1 MNTKFKLATHVLNTS
16 ILLSLSGLAM
26 AADDKNTDTMV
37 VTASG
42 FSQQIKEAP
51 ATISVIT
58 PEEISKK
65 PYRDVTDALKDIPGV
80 TISGG
85 GDKTDISIRGM
96 DAKYT
101 LLLIDGKKVSTR
113 ETRPNS
119 DNSGFEQGWLPPL
132 TAIERIEVVRGPMS
146 SLYGSDAM
154 GGVVNIITK
163 KVSNTWHSGLRV
175 ESIMPYRSDEK
186 NTYVGSFSTMGPI
199 IDDILGIQLY
209 GQYSNRHEDKYLGG
223 HAQQKL
229 RSINGKLSLN
239 AFDTQKFDFDFGHAL
254 QNSGSTD
261 KKTLEKGRGDIN
273 RDNHRNSFGITH
285 NGLFGNVT
293 TTSYISHEE
302 NNNLARKMKIRN
314 TDVDSRVTIPFSI
327 NMLTVGGKYNYQELH
342 DKSNEIE
349 NSISKIDRWSYALF
363 AEDEISIIDNW
374 SITAG
379 LRYNKDENYG
389 SNWNPRVYSVWNIND
404 NFTLKGG
411 YSTGFATPQ
420 LRQVVHDWGQST
432 GGAGKNGKKGVIL
445 GEPNLKPEKSDNFE
459 VGFGYTNDYGIDAS
473 ATAFYTKYKDKTQ
486 SYYIC
491 NDESKKQR
499 CRVEGSNKKFDFVQK
514 WQNVDKADLKGLEL
528 SFKTP
533 LFTDFLLSSNY
544 SWTKTEQKTGEN
556 KGRALNRTP
565 KQKFNA
571 QLDWNLTQQLD
582 LWTKMAY
589 YGIEH
594 ATKRVREGGETKIK
608 HVVYAGYTFWDVGTS
623 FQINKNAKIYGGVYN
638 LFDKEVTNDDFG
650 KTLEGRRYFIGT
662 EINF

>member
-80 TISGG
+80 TITGG
-85 GDKTDISIRGM
+85 GDSTDISIRGM

-223 HAQQKL
+223 HAAQKL
-229 RSINGKLSLN
+229 RSLNGKLTLN
-239 AFDTQKFDFDFGHAL
+239 VLDTQAFDFDFGRSL
-254 QNSGSTD
+254 QNSKATYPKTRT
-261 KKTLEKGRGDIN
+261 KKQGAFL
-273 RDNHRNSFGITH
+273 RDNNRNSFALTH
-285 NGLFGNVT
+285 NGLFGDVS
-293 TTSYISHEE
+293 TTSFVAYEE
-302 NNNLARKMKIRN
+302 NNNPERKMKIRN

-342 DKSNEIE
+342 DKGNELSSDIT
-349 NSISKIDRWSYALF
+349 KIDRWNYALF
-363 AEDEISIIDNW
+363 AENEIKIFDNW

-389 SNWNPRVYSVWNIND
+389 SNWNPRVYSVWNIDD

-420 LRQVVHDWGQST
+420 LRQVVSDWGQVT
-432 GGAGKNGKKGVIL
+432 GGYAYDGVVL
-445 GEPNLKPEKSDNFE
+445 GNPDLKPEKSNNFE
-459 VGFGYTNDYGIDAS
+459 IGLGYTNDYGIDAS
-473 ATAFYTKYKDKTQ
+473 ATAFYTKYKDKIQ

-491 NDESKKQR
+491 DSREIANTKCFYKNFSK
-499 CRVEGSNKKFDFVQK
+499 EFDFIQGRE
-514 WQNVDKADLKGLEL
+514 NVDKADLKGIEL

-544 SWTKTEQKTGEN
+544 SWTKTEQKSGEN

-582 LWTKMAY
+582 LWTKVAY
-589 YGIEH
+589 YGVESTTNRNGKKIE
-594 ATKRVREGGETKIK
+594 
-608 HVVYAGYTFWDVGTS
+608 YPGYTFWDVGTS

-650 KTLEGRRYFIGT
+650 KTLEGRRYFVGT

>member
-1 MNTKFKLATHVLNTS
+1 MNTKFKLATHVINTS
-16 ILLSLSGLAM
+16 LLLSLSGIAV
-26 AADDKNTDTMV
+26 AASDKDTDTMV

-80 TISGG
+80 TITGG
-85 GDKTDISIRGM
+85 GDSTDISIRGM

-154 GGVVNIITK
+154 GGVINIITK
-163 KVSNTWHSGLRV
+163 KVSNTWHSGVRV
-175 ESIMPYRSDEK
+175 ESIMPYRSKEK
-186 NTYVGSFSTMGPI
+186 NTYVGSFSTTGPI

-209 GQYSNRHEDKYLGG
+209 GQYTNRHEDKFLNG
-223 HAQQKL
+223 HAAQKL
-229 RSINGKLSLN
+229 RSLNGKLTLN
-239 AFDTQKFDFDFGHAL
+239 VLDTQSFDFDFGRSL
-254 QNSGSTD
+254 QNSKATYPKTRT
-261 KKTLEKGRGDIN
+261 KKQGAFL
-273 RDNHRNSFGITH
+273 RDNNRNTFALTH
-285 NGLFGNVT
+285 NGLFGDVT
-293 TTSYISHEE
+293 TTSFVSYEE
-302 NNNLARKMKIRN
+302 NNNPERKMKIRN
-314 TDVDSRVTIPFSI
+314 TDVDSRVTIPFNI

-342 DKSNEIE
+342 DKGNELSSDIT
-349 NSISKIDRWSYALF
+349 KIDRWNYALF
-363 AEDEISIIDNW
+363 AEDEIKIFDNW

-389 SNWNPRVYSVWNIND
+389 SNWNPRVYSVWNIDD

-420 LRQVVHDWGQST
+420 LRQVVSDWGQVT
-432 GGAGKNGKKGVIL
+432 GGYAYNGVVL
-445 GEPNLKPEKSDNFE
+445 GNPALKPEKSDNFE
-459 VGFGYTNDYGIDAS
+459 IGLGYTNDYGIDAS
-473 ATAFYTKYKDKTQ
+473 ATAFYTKYKDKIQ

-491 NDESKKQR
+491 DSRKIANTKCFYKNFSK
-499 CRVEGSNKKFDFVQK
+499 EFDFIQGRE
-514 WQNVDKADLKGLEL
+514 NVDKADLKGIEL

-544 SWTKTEQKTGEN
+544 SWTKTEQKSGNN
-556 KGRALNRTP
+556 KGKPLNRTP
-565 KQKFNA
+565 KQKFNT
-571 QLDWNLTQQLD
+571 QLDWYVTQEWD
-582 LWTKMAY
+582 LWTKVAY
-589 YGIEH
+589 YGVESTTDRSGKKIE
-594 ATKRVREGGETKIK
+594 
-608 HVVYAGYTFWDVGTS
+608 YPGYTFWDVGAS
-623 FQINKNAKIYGGVYN
+623 FHINKNAKIYGGVYN
-638 LFDKEVTNDDFG
+638 LFDKDVSNADFG
-650 KTLEGRRYFIGT
+650 KTLEGRRYFVGT

>member
-1 MNTKFKLATHVLNTS
+1 MNTKFKLATHVINTS
-16 ILLSLSGLAM
+16 LLLSLSGIAT
-26 AADDKNTDTMV
+26 AASDKDTDTMV

-80 TISGG
+80 TITGG
-85 GDKTDISIRGM
+85 GDSTDISIRGM

-154 GGVVNIITK
+154 GGVINIITK
-163 KVSNTWHSGLRV
+163 KVSNTWHSGVRV
-175 ESIMPYRSDEK
+175 ESIMPYRSKEK
-186 NTYVGSFSTMGPI
+186 NTYVGSFSTTGPI

-209 GQYSNRHEDKYLGG
+209 GQYTNRHEDKFLNG
-223 HAQQKL
+223 HAAQKL
-229 RSINGKLSLN
+229 RSLNGKLTLN
-239 AFDTQKFDFDFGHAL
+239 VLDTQSFDFDFGRSL
-254 QNSGSTD
+254 QNSKATYPKTRT
-261 KKTLEKGRGDIN
+261 KKQGAFL
-273 RDNHRNSFGITH
+273 RDNNRNTFALTH
-285 NGLFGNVT
+285 NGLFGDVT
-293 TTSYISHEE
+293 TTSFVSYEE
-302 NNNLARKMKIRN
+302 NNNPERKMKIRN
-314 TDVDSRVTIPFSI
+314 TDVDSRVTIPFNI

-342 DKSNEIE
+342 DKGNELSSDIT
-349 NSISKIDRWSYALF
+349 KIDRWNYALF
-363 AEDEISIIDNW
+363 AEDEIKIFDNW

-389 SNWNPRVYSVWNIND
+389 SNWNPRVYSVWNIDD

-420 LRQVVHDWGQST
+420 LRQVVSDWGQVT
-432 GGAGKNGKKGVIL
+432 GGYAYNGVVL
-445 GEPNLKPEKSDNFE
+445 GNPALKPEKSDNFE
-459 VGFGYTNDYGIDAS
+459 IGLGYTNDYGIDAS
-473 ATAFYTKYKDKTQ
+473 VTAFYTKYKDKIQ
-486 SYYIC
+486 SYFIC
-491 NDESKKQR
+491 DSRKIANTKCFYKNFSK
-499 CRVEGSNKKFDFVQK
+499 EFDFIQGRE
-514 WQNVDKADLKGLEL
+514 NVDKAELKGLEL

-533 LFTDFLLSSNY
+533 LFNDFMLSSNY
-544 SWTKTEQKTGEN
+544 SWNKSEQKTGNN
-556 KGRALNRTP
+556 KGKPLNRTP
-565 KQKFNA
+565 KQKFNT
-571 QLDWNLTQQLD
+571 QLDWYVTQKWD
-582 LWTKMAY
+582 LWTKVAY
-589 YGIEH
+589 YGVESTTDRSGKKIE
-594 ATKRVREGGETKIK
+594 
-608 HVVYAGYTFWDVGTS
+608 YPSYTFWDVGAS
-623 FQINKNAKIYGGVYN
+623 FHINKNAKIYGGVYN
-638 LFDKEVTNDDFG
+638 LFDKDVSNADFG

>member
-1 MNTKFKLATHVLNTS
+1 MNTKIKLATHVINTS
-16 ILLSLSGLAM
+16 ILLSLSGLAI
-26 AADDKNTDTMV
+26 ADTDKNTDTMV

-65 PYRDVTDALKDIPGV
+65 PYRDVTDALKDIPGI
-80 TISGG
+80 TITGG
-85 GDKTDISIRGM
+85 GDSTDISIRGM

-132 TAIERIEVVRGPMS
+132 TAIDRIEVVRGPMS

-163 KVSNTWHSGLRV
+163 KVSNKWHSGIRV

-209 GQYSNRHEDKYLGG
+209 GQYTNRHEDRFLNG
-223 HAQQKL
+223 HSGQKL
-229 RSINGKLSLN
+229 RSLNGKISLN
-239 AFDTQKFDFDFGHAL
+239 ATDTQKFDFDFGRSL
-254 QNSGSTD
+254 QNSTSTRGKTRD
-261 KKTLEKGRGDIN
+261 KSRKDDYK
-273 RDNHRNSFGITH
+273 RDNARNTFALTH
-285 NGLFGNVT
+285 NGMFGDVS
-293 TTSYISHEE
+293 TTSFIAYEE
-302 NNNLARKMKIRN
+302 NNNPARQMKIKN
-314 TDVDSRVTIPFSI
+314 TDVDTHATIPFSI

-342 DKSNEIE
+342 DKGNELNSNIT
-349 NSISKIDRWSYALF
+349 KIDRWNYALY
-363 AEDEISIIDNW
+363 AEDEISIFDNW
-374 SITAG
+374 NITAG

-389 SNWNPRVYSVWNIND
+389 SNWNPRIYSVWNIDD
-404 NFTLKGG
+404 NFTMKGG

-420 LRQVVHDWGQST
+420 LRQVVSDWGQVT
-432 GGAGKNGKKGVIL
+432 GGGFSNGVVVGN
-445 GEPNLKPEKSDNFE
+445 PDLKPEKSDNFE
-459 VGFGYTNDYGIDAS
+459 IGLAYTNDYGIDAS
-473 ATAFYTKYKDKTQ
+473 ATAFYTKYKDKIQ

-491 NDESKKQR
+491 DTRKIPNRTCKYKNF
-499 CRVEGSNKKFDFVQK
+499 NKEFDFIQGRE
-514 WQNVDKADLKGLEL
+514 NVDKADLKGIEL
-528 SFKTP
+528 TFKTP

-544 SWTKTEQKTGEN
+544 SWTETEQKTGKN
-556 KGRALNRTP
+556 KGKPLNRTP
-565 KQKFNA
+565 KQKFNT
-571 QLDWNLTQQLD
+571 QLDWNLTQEFD
-582 LWTKMAY
+582 LWTKVAY
-589 YGIEH
+589 YGVETTTDRSGKKIE
-594 ATKRVREGGETKIK
+594 
-608 HVVYAGYTFWDVGTS
+608 YPGYTFWDVGAS
-623 FQINKNAKIYGGVYN
+623 FQINKNAKVYGGVYN
-638 LFDKEVTNDDFG
+638 LFDKDVSNDDFG

>member
-1 MNTKFKLATHVLNTS
+1 MNTKFKLATHVINTS
-16 ILLSLSGLAM
+16 LLLSLSGIAM
-26 AADDKNTDTMV
+26 AASDKDTDTMV

-80 TISGG
+80 TITGG
-85 GDKTDISIRGM
+85 GDSTDISIRGM

-154 GGVVNIITK
+154 GGVINIITK
-163 KVSNTWHSGLRV
+163 KVSNTWHSGVRV
-175 ESIMPYRSDEK
+175 ESIMPYRSKEK
-186 NTYVGSFSTMGPI
+186 NTYVGSFSTTGPI

-209 GQYSNRHEDKYLGG
+209 GQYTNRHEDKFLNG
-223 HAQQKL
+223 HAAQKL
-229 RSINGKLSLN
+229 RSLNGKLTLN
-239 AFDTQKFDFDFGHAL
+239 VLDTQSFDFDFGRSL
-254 QNSGSTD
+254 QNSKATYPKTRT
-261 KKTLEKGRGDIN
+261 KKQGAFL
-273 RDNHRNSFGITH
+273 RDNNRNTFALTH
-285 NGLFGNVT
+285 NGLFGDVT
-293 TTSYISHEE
+293 TTSFVSYEE
-302 NNNLARKMKIRN
+302 NNNPERKMKIRN
-314 TDVDSRVTIPFSI
+314 TDVDSRVTIPFNI

-342 DKSNEIE
+342 DKGNELSSDIT
-349 NSISKIDRWSYALF
+349 KIDRWNYALF
-363 AEDEISIIDNW
+363 AEDEIKIFDNW

-389 SNWNPRVYSVWNIND
+389 SNWNPRVYSVWNIDD

-420 LRQVVHDWGQST
+420 LRQVVSDWGQVT
-432 GGAGKNGKKGVIL
+432 GGYAYNGVVL
-445 GEPNLKPEKSDNFE
+445 GNPALKPEKSDNFE
-459 VGFGYTNDYGIDAS
+459 IGLGYTNDYGIDAS
-473 ATAFYTKYKDKTQ
+473 VTAFYTKYKDKIQ
-486 SYYIC
+486 SYFIC
-491 NDESKKQR
+491 DSRKIANTKCFYKNFSK
-499 CRVEGSNKKFDFVQK
+499 EFDFIQGRE
-514 WQNVDKADLKGLEL
+514 NVDKAELKGLEL

-533 LFTDFLLSSNY
+533 LFNDFMLSSNY
-544 SWTKTEQKTGEN
+544 SWNKSEQKTGNN
-556 KGRALNRTP
+556 KGKPLNRTP
-565 KQKFNA
+565 KQKFNT
-571 QLDWNLTQQLD
+571 QLDWYVTQKWD
-582 LWTKMAY
+582 LWTKVAY
-589 YGIEH
+589 YGVESTTDRSGKKIE
-594 ATKRVREGGETKIK
+594 
-608 HVVYAGYTFWDVGTS
+608 YPGYTFWDMGAS
-623 FQINKNAKIYGGVYN
+623 FHINKNAKIYGGVYN
-638 LFDKEVTNDDFG
+638 LFDKDVSNADFG

>member
-1 MNTKFKLATHVLNTS
+1 MNTKFKLATHVINTS
-16 ILLSLSGLAM
+16 LLLSLSGIAT
-26 AADDKNTDTMV
+26 AASDKDTDTMV

-80 TISGG
+80 TITGG
-85 GDKTDISIRGM
+85 GDSTDISIRGM

-154 GGVVNIITK
+154 GGVINIITK
-163 KVSNTWHSGLRV
+163 KVSNTWHSGVRV
-175 ESIMPYRSDEK
+175 ESIMPYRSKEK
-186 NTYVGSFSTMGPI
+186 NTYVGSFSTTGPI

-209 GQYSNRHEDKYLGG
+209 GQYTNRHEDKFLNG
-223 HAQQKL
+223 HAAQKL
-229 RSINGKLSLN
+229 RSLNGKLTLN
-239 AFDTQKFDFDFGHAL
+239 VLDTQSFDFDFGRSL
-254 QNSGSTD
+254 QNSKATYPKTRT
-261 KKTLEKGRGDIN
+261 KKQGAFL
-273 RDNHRNSFGITH
+273 RDNNRNTFALTH
-285 NGLFGNVT
+285 NGLFGDVT
-293 TTSYISHEE
+293 TTSFVSYEE
-302 NNNLARKMKIRN
+302 NNNPERKMKIRN
-314 TDVDSRVTIPFSI
+314 TDVDSRVTIPFNI

-342 DKSNEIE
+342 DKGNELSSDIT
-349 NSISKIDRWSYALF
+349 KIDRWNYALF
-363 AEDEISIIDNW
+363 AEDEIKIFDNW

-389 SNWNPRVYSVWNIND
+389 SNWNPRVYSVWNIDD

-420 LRQVVHDWGQST
+420 LRQVVSDWGQVT
-432 GGAGKNGKKGVIL
+432 GGYAYNGVVL
-445 GEPNLKPEKSDNFE
+445 GNPALKPEKSDNFE
-459 VGFGYTNDYGIDAS
+459 IGLGYTNDYGIDAS
-473 ATAFYTKYKDKTQ
+473 ATAFYTKYKDKIQ

-491 NDESKKQR
+491 DSRKIANTKCFYKNFSK
-499 CRVEGSNKKFDFVQK
+499 EFDFIQGRE
-514 WQNVDKADLKGLEL
+514 NVDKADLKGIEL

-544 SWTKTEQKTGEN
+544 SWTKTEQKSGNN
-556 KGRALNRTP
+556 KGKPLNRTP
-565 KQKFNA
+565 KQKFNT
-571 QLDWNLTQQLD
+571 QLDWYVTQKWD
-582 LWTKMAY
+582 LWTKVAY
-589 YGIEH
+589 YGVESTTDRSGKKIE
-594 ATKRVREGGETKIK
+594 
-608 HVVYAGYTFWDVGTS
+608 YPSYTFWDVGAS
-623 FQINKNAKIYGGVYN
+623 FHINKNAKIYGGVYN
-638 LFDKEVTNDDFG
+638 LFDKDVSNADFG

>member
-1 MNTKFKLATHVLNTS
+1 MNTKIKLATHVINTS
-16 ILLSLSGLAM
+16 ILLSLSGLAI
-26 AADDKNTDTMV
+26 ADTDKNTDTMV

-65 PYRDVTDALKDIPGV
+65 PYRDVTDALKDIPGI
-80 TISGG
+80 TITGG
-85 GDKTDISIRGM
+85 GDSTDISIRGM

-132 TAIERIEVVRGPMS
+132 TAIDRIEVVRGPMS

-163 KVSNTWHSGLRV
+163 KVSNKWHSGIRV

-209 GQYSNRHEDKYLGG
+209 GQYTNRHEDRFLNG
-223 HAQQKL
+223 HSGQKL
-229 RSINGKLSLN
+229 RSLNGKISLN
-239 AFDTQKFDFDFGHAL
+239 ATDTQKFDFDFGRSL
-254 QNSGSTD
+254 QNSTSTRGKTRD
-261 KKTLEKGRGDIN
+261 KSRKDDYK
-273 RDNHRNSFGITH
+273 RDNARNTFALTH
-285 NGLFGNVT
+285 NGMFGDVS
-293 TTSYISHEE
+293 TTSFIAYEE
-302 NNNLARKMKIRN
+302 NNNPARQMKIKN
-314 TDVDSRVTIPFSI
+314 TDVDTHATIPFSI

-342 DKSNEIE
+342 DKGNELNSNIT
-349 NSISKIDRWSYALF
+349 KIDRWNYALY
-363 AEDEISIIDNW
+363 AEDEISIFDNW
-374 SITAG
+374 NITAG

-389 SNWNPRVYSVWNIND
+389 SNWNPRIYSVWNIDD
-404 NFTLKGG
+404 NFTMKGG

-420 LRQVVHDWGQST
+420 LRQVVSDWGQVT
-432 GGAGKNGKKGVIL
+432 GGGFSNGVVVGN
-445 GEPNLKPEKSDNFE
+445 PDLKPEKSDNFE
-459 VGFGYTNDYGIDAS
+459 IGLAYTNDYGIDAS
-473 ATAFYTKYKDKTQ
+473 ATAFYTKYKDKIQ

-491 NDESKKQR
+491 DTRKIPNRTCKYKNF
-499 CRVEGSNKKFDFVQK
+499 NKEFDFIQGRE
-514 WQNVDKADLKGLEL
+514 NVDKADLKGIEL
-528 SFKTP
+528 TFKTP

-544 SWTKTEQKTGEN
+544 SWTETEQKTGKN
-556 KGRALNRTP
+556 KGKPLNRTP
-565 KQKFNA
+565 KQKFNT
-571 QLDWNLTQQLD
+571 QLDWNLTQELD
-582 LWTKMAY
+582 LWTKVAY
-589 YGIEH
+589 YGVETTTDRSGKKIE
-594 ATKRVREGGETKIK
+594 
-608 HVVYAGYTFWDVGTS
+608 YPGYTFWDVGAS
-623 FQINKNAKIYGGVYN
+623 FQINKNAKVYGGVYN
-638 LFDKEVTNDDFG
+638 LFDKDVSNDDFG

>member
-1 MNTKFKLATHVLNTS
+1 MNTKFKLATHVINTS
-16 ILLSLSGLAM
+16 LLLSLSGIAT
-26 AADDKNTDTMV
+26 AASDKDTDTMV

-80 TISGG
+80 TITGG
-85 GDKTDISIRGM
+85 GDSTDISIRGM

-154 GGVVNIITK
+154 GGVINIITK
-163 KVSNTWHSGLRV
+163 KVSNTWHSGVRV
-175 ESIMPYRSDEK
+175 ESIMPYRSKEK
-186 NTYVGSFSTMGPI
+186 NTYVGSFSTTGPI

-209 GQYSNRHEDKYLGG
+209 GQYTNRHEDKFLNG
-223 HAQQKL
+223 HAAQKL
-229 RSINGKLSLN
+229 RSLNGKLTLN
-239 AFDTQKFDFDFGHAL
+239 VLDTQSFDFDFGRSL
-254 QNSGSTD
+254 QNSKATYPKTRT
-261 KKTLEKGRGDIN
+261 KKQGAFL
-273 RDNHRNSFGITH
+273 RDNNRNTFALTH
-285 NGLFGNVT
+285 NGLFGDVT
-293 TTSYISHEE
+293 TTSFVSYEE
-302 NNNLARKMKIRN
+302 NNNPERKMKIRN
-314 TDVDSRVTIPFSI
+314 TDVDSRVTIPFNI

-342 DKSNEIE
+342 DKGNELSSDIT
-349 NSISKIDRWSYALF
+349 KIDRWNYALF
-363 AEDEISIIDNW
+363 AEDEIKIFDNW

-389 SNWNPRVYSVWNIND
+389 SNWNPRVYSVWNIDD

-420 LRQVVHDWGQST
+420 LRQVVSDWGQVT
-432 GGAGKNGKKGVIL
+432 GGYAYNGVVL
-445 GEPNLKPEKSDNFE
+445 GNPALKPEKSDNFE
-459 VGFGYTNDYGIDAS
+459 IGLGYTNDYGIDAS
-473 ATAFYTKYKDKTQ
+473 VTAFYTKYKDKIQ
-486 SYYIC
+486 SYFIC
-491 NDESKKQR
+491 DSRKIANTKCFYKNFSK
-499 CRVEGSNKKFDFVQK
+499 EFDFIQGRE
-514 WQNVDKADLKGLEL
+514 NVDKAELKGLEL

-533 LFTDFLLSSNY
+533 LFNDFMLSSNY
-544 SWTKTEQKTGEN
+544 SWNKSEQKTGNN
-556 KGRALNRTP
+556 KGKPLNRTP
-565 KQKFNA
+565 KQKFNT
-571 QLDWNLTQQLD
+571 QLDWYVTQKWD
-582 LWTKMAY
+582 LWTKVAY
-589 YGIEH
+589 YGVESTTDRSGKKIEYP
-594 ATKRVREGGETKIK
+594 GF
-608 HVVYAGYTFWDVGTS
+608 TFWDMGAS
-623 FQINKNAKIYGGVYN
+623 FHINKNAKIYGGVYN
-638 LFDKEVTNDDFG
+638 LFDKDVSNADFG

>member
-1 MNTKFKLATHVLNTS
+1 MNTKIKLATHVINTS
-16 ILLSLSGLAM
+16 ILLSLSGLAI
-26 AADDKNTDTMV
+26 ADTDKNTDTMV

-65 PYRDVTDALKDIPGV
+65 PYRDVTDALKDIPGI
-80 TISGG
+80 TITGG
-85 GDKTDISIRGM
+85 GDSTDISIRGM

-163 KVSNTWHSGLRV
+163 KVSNKWHSGIRV

-209 GQYSNRHEDKYLGG
+209 GQYTNRHEDRFLNG
-223 HAQQKL
+223 HSGQKL
-229 RSINGKLSLN
+229 RSLNGKISLN
-239 AFDTQKFDFDFGHAL
+239 ATDTQKFDFDFGRSL
-254 QNSGSTD
+254 QNSTSTRGKTRD
-261 KKTLEKGRGDIN
+261 KSRKDDYK
-273 RDNHRNSFGITH
+273 RDNARNTFALTH
-285 NGLFGNVT
+285 NGMFGDVS
-293 TTSYISHEE
+293 TTSFIAYEE
-302 NNNLARKMKIRN
+302 NNNPARQMKIKN
-314 TDVDSRVTIPFSI
+314 TDVDTHATIPFSI

-342 DKSNEIE
+342 DKGNELNSNIT
-349 NSISKIDRWSYALF
+349 KIDRWNYALY
-363 AEDEISIIDNW
+363 AEDEISIFDNW
-374 SITAG
+374 NITAG

-389 SNWNPRVYSVWNIND
+389 SNWNPRIYSVWNIDD
-404 NFTLKGG
+404 NFTMKGG

-420 LRQVVHDWGQST
+420 LRQVVSDWGQVT
-432 GGAGKNGKKGVIL
+432 GGGFSNGVVVGN
-445 GEPNLKPEKSDNFE
+445 PDLKPEKSDNFE
-459 VGFGYTNDYGIDAS
+459 IGLAYTNDYGIDAS
-473 ATAFYTKYKDKTQ
+473 ATAFYTKYKDKIQ

-491 NDESKKQR
+491 DTRKIPNRTCKYKNF
-499 CRVEGSNKKFDFVQK
+499 NKEFDFIQGRE
-514 WQNVDKADLKGLEL
+514 NVDKADLKGIEL
-528 SFKTP
+528 TFKTP

-544 SWTKTEQKTGEN
+544 SWTETEQKTGKN
-556 KGRALNRTP
+556 KGKTLNRTP
-565 KQKFNA
+565 KQKFNT
-571 QLDWNLTQQLD
+571 QLDWNLTQELD
-582 LWTKMAY
+582 LWTKVAY
-589 YGIEH
+589 YGVETTTDRSGKKIE
-594 ATKRVREGGETKIK
+594 
-608 HVVYAGYTFWDVGTS
+608 YPGYTFWDVGAS
-623 FQINKNAKIYGGVYN
+623 FQINKNAKVYGGVYN
-638 LFDKEVTNDDFG
+638 LFDKDVSNDDFG

>member
-1 MNTKFKLATHVLNTS
+1 MSIKFKLATHVINTS
-16 ILLSLSGLAM
+16 ILLSLSGLAL
-26 AADDKNTDTMV
+26 AANDKNTDTMV

-80 TISGG
+80 TVSGG
-85 GDKTDISIRGM
+85 GDAQDISIRGM

-101 LLLIDGKKVSTR
+101 LLMIDGKKVSTR
-113 ETRPNS
+113 ETRPNG

-163 KVSNTWHSGLRV
+163 KVSNNWHSGLRV

-209 GQYSNRHEDKYLGG
+209 GQYSNRHEDKFLNG
-223 HAQQKL
+223 HAGQKL
-229 RSINGKLSLN
+229 RSLNGKLSLN
-239 AFDTQKFDFDFGHAL
+239 VTETQNFDLDFGKSL
-254 QNSGSTD
+254 QNSKATPNKTRT
-261 KKTLEKGRGDIN
+261 KKQGDFL
-273 RDNHRNSFGITH
+273 RDNHRNSFALTH
-285 NGLFGNVT
+285 NGLFGDVS
-293 TTSYISHEE
+293 TTSFVAYEE
-302 NNNLARKMKIRN
+302 NNNPKRKMKIRN
-314 TDVDSRVTIPFSI
+314 TDVDSRITIPFSI

-342 DKSNEIE
+342 DKGNQLDKTIT
-349 NSISKIDRWSYALF
+349 KIDRWNYALF
-363 AEDEISIIDNW
+363 AEDEIRIFDNW

-389 SNWNPRVYSVWNIND
+389 NNWNPRIYSVWNIDD

-411 YSTGFATPQ
+411 YSTGYATPQ
-420 LRQVVHDWGQST
+420 LRYVVTDWGQVT
-432 GGAGKNGKKGVIL
+432 GGSEYDGVIL
-445 GEPNLKPEKSDNFE
+445 GNPDLKPEKSDNFE
-459 VGFGYTNDYGIDAS
+459 IGIGYTNDYGIDAS
-473 ATAFYTKYKDKTQ
+473 ATAFYTKYKDKIEST
-486 SYYIC
+486 YIC
-491 NDESKKQR
+491 SGDPRSKSCLLESY
-499 CRVEGSNKKFDFVQK
+499 NKRFDFIK
-514 WQNVDKADLKGLEL
+514 ERDNVDKAELKGFEL

-544 SWTKTEQKTGEN
+544 SWTKTEQKSGEN

-650 KTLEGRRYFIGT
+650 KTLEGRRYFVGT

>member
-1 MNTKFKLATHVLNTS
+1 MNTKIKLATHVINTS
-16 ILLSLSGLAM
+16 ILLSLSGLAI
-26 AADDKNTDTMV
+26 ADTDKNTDTMV

-80 TISGG
+80 TITGG
-85 GDKTDISIRGM
+85 GDSTDISIRGM

-163 KVSNTWHSGLRV
+163 KVSNKWHSGIRV

-209 GQYSNRHEDKYLGG
+209 GQYTNRHEDRFLNG
-223 HAQQKL
+223 HSGQKL
-229 RSINGKLSLN
+229 RSLNGKISLN
-239 AFDTQKFDFDFGHAL
+239 ATDTQKFDFDFGRSL
-254 QNSGSTD
+254 QNSTSTRGKTRD
-261 KKTLEKGRGDIN
+261 KSRKDDYK
-273 RDNHRNSFGITH
+273 RDNARNTFALTH
-285 NGLFGNVT
+285 NGMFGDVS
-293 TTSYISHEE
+293 TTSFIAYEE
-302 NNNLARKMKIRN
+302 NNNPARQMKIKN
-314 TDVDSRVTIPFSI
+314 TDVDTHATIPFSI

-342 DKSNEIE
+342 DKGNELNSNIT
-349 NSISKIDRWSYALF
+349 KIDRWNYALY
-363 AEDEISIIDNW
+363 AEDEISIFDNW
-374 SITAG
+374 NITAG

-389 SNWNPRVYSVWNIND
+389 SNWNPRIYSVWNIDD
-404 NFTLKGG
+404 NFTMKGG

-420 LRQVVHDWGQST
+420 LRQVVSDWGQVT
-432 GGAGKNGKKGVIL
+432 GAGFSNGVVVGN
-445 GEPNLKPEKSDNFE
+445 PDLKPEKSDNFE
-459 VGFGYTNDYGIDAS
+459 IGLAYTNDYGIDAS
-473 ATAFYTKYKDKTQ
+473 ATAFYTKYKDKIQ

-491 NDESKKQR
+491 DTRKIPNRTCKYKNF
-499 CRVEGSNKKFDFVQK
+499 NKEFDFIQGRE
-514 WQNVDKADLKGLEL
+514 NVDKADLKGIEL
-528 SFKTP
+528 TFKTP

-544 SWTKTEQKTGEN
+544 SWTETEQKTGKN
-556 KGRALNRTP
+556 KGKPLNRTP
-565 KQKFNA
+565 KQKFNT
-571 QLDWNLTQQLD
+571 QLDWNLTQELD
-582 LWTKMAY
+582 LWTKVAY
-589 YGIEH
+589 YGVETTTDRSGKKIE
-594 ATKRVREGGETKIK
+594 
-608 HVVYAGYTFWDVGTS
+608 YPGYTFWDVGAS
-623 FQINKNAKIYGGVYN
+623 FQINKNAKVYGGVYN
-638 LFDKEVTNDDFG
+638 LFDKDVSNDDFG

>member
-1 MNTKFKLATHVLNTS
+1 MNTKFKLATHVINTS
-16 ILLSLSGLAM
+16 LLLSLSGIAT
-26 AADDKNTDTMV
+26 AASDKDTDTMV

-80 TISGG
+80 TITGG
-85 GDKTDISIRGM
+85 GDSTDISIRGM

-154 GGVVNIITK
+154 GGVINIITK
-163 KVSNTWHSGLRV
+163 KVSNTWNSGVRV
-175 ESIMPYRSDEK
+175 ESIMPYRSKEK
-186 NTYVGSFSTMGPI
+186 NTYVGSFSTTGPI

-209 GQYSNRHEDKYLGG
+209 GQYTNRHEDKFLNG
-223 HAQQKL
+223 HAAQKL
-229 RSINGKLSLN
+229 RSLNGKLTLN
-239 AFDTQKFDFDFGHAL
+239 VLDTQSFDFDFGRSL
-254 QNSGSTD
+254 QNSKATYPKTRT
-261 KKTLEKGRGDIN
+261 KKQGAFL
-273 RDNHRNSFGITH
+273 RDNNRNTFALTH
-285 NGLFGNVT
+285 NGLFGDVT
-293 TTSYISHEE
+293 TTSFVSYEE
-302 NNNLARKMKIRN
+302 NNNPERKMKIRN
-314 TDVDSRVTIPFSI
+314 TDVDSRVTIPFNI

-342 DKSNEIE
+342 DKGNELSSDIT
-349 NSISKIDRWSYALF
+349 KIDRWNYALF
-363 AEDEISIIDNW
+363 AEDEIKIFDNW

-389 SNWNPRVYSVWNIND
+389 SNWNPRVYSVWNIDD

-420 LRQVVHDWGQST
+420 LRQVVSDWGQVT
-432 GGAGKNGKKGVIL
+432 GGYAYNGVVL
-445 GEPNLKPEKSDNFE
+445 GNPALKPEKSDNFE
-459 VGFGYTNDYGIDAS
+459 IGLGYTNDYGIDAS
-473 ATAFYTKYKDKTQ
+473 ATAFYTKYKDKIQ
-486 SYYIC
+486 SYFIC
-491 NDESKKQR
+491 DSRKIANTKCFYKNFSK
-499 CRVEGSNKKFDFVQK
+499 EFDFIQGRE
-514 WQNVDKADLKGLEL
+514 NVDKAELKGLEL

-533 LFTDFLLSSNY
+533 LFNDFMLSSNY
-544 SWTKTEQKTGEN
+544 SWNKSEQKTGNN
-556 KGRALNRTP
+556 KGKPLNRTP
-565 KQKFNA
+565 KQKFNT
-571 QLDWNLTQQLD
+571 QLDWYVTQKWD
-582 LWTKMAY
+582 LWTKVAY
-589 YGIEH
+589 YGVESTTDRSGKKIEYP
-594 ATKRVREGGETKIK
+594 GF
-608 HVVYAGYTFWDVGTS
+608 TFWDMGAS
-623 FQINKNAKIYGGVYN
+623 FHINKNAKIYGGVYN
-638 LFDKEVTNDDFG
+638 LFDKDVSNADFG

>member
-1 MNTKFKLATHVLNTS
+1 MNTKFKLATHVINTS
-16 ILLSLSGLAM
+16 LLLSLSGIAM
-26 AADDKNTDTMV
+26 AASDKDTDTMV

-80 TISGG
+80 TITGG
-85 GDKTDISIRGM
+85 GDSTDISIRGM

-154 GGVVNIITK
+154 GGVINIITK
-163 KVSNTWHSGLRV
+163 KVSNTWHSGVRV
-175 ESIMPYRSDEK
+175 ESIMPYRSKEK
-186 NTYVGSFSTMGPI
+186 NTYVGSFSTTGPI

-209 GQYSNRHEDKYLGG
+209 GQYTNRHEDKFLNG
-223 HAQQKL
+223 HAAQKL
-229 RSINGKLSLN
+229 RSLNGKLTLN
-239 AFDTQKFDFDFGHAL
+239 VLDTQSFDFDFGRSL
-254 QNSGSTD
+254 QNSKATYPKTRT
-261 KKTLEKGRGDIN
+261 KKQGAFL
-273 RDNHRNSFGITH
+273 RDNNRNTFALTH
-285 NGLFGNVT
+285 NGLFGDVT
-293 TTSYISHEE
+293 TTSFVSYEE
-302 NNNLARKMKIRN
+302 NNNPERKMKIRN
-314 TDVDSRVTIPFSI
+314 TDVDSRVTIPFNI

-342 DKSNEIE
+342 DKGNELSSDIT
-349 NSISKIDRWSYALF
+349 KIDRWNYALF
-363 AEDEISIIDNW
+363 AEDEIKIFDNW

-389 SNWNPRVYSVWNIND
+389 SNWNPRVYSVWNIDD

-420 LRQVVHDWGQST
+420 LRQVVSDWGQVT
-432 GGAGKNGKKGVIL
+432 GGYAYNGVVL
-445 GEPNLKPEKSDNFE
+445 GNPALKPEKSDNFE
-459 VGFGYTNDYGIDAS
+459 IGLGYTNDYGIDAS
-473 ATAFYTKYKDKTQ
+473 ATAFYTKYKDKIQ

-491 NDESKKQR
+491 DSRKIANTKCFYKNFSK
-499 CRVEGSNKKFDFVQK
+499 EFDFIQGRE
-514 WQNVDKADLKGLEL
+514 NVDKADLKGIEL

-544 SWTKTEQKTGEN
+544 SWTKTEQKSGNN
-556 KGRALNRTP
+556 KGKPLNRTP
-565 KQKFNA
+565 KQKFNT
-571 QLDWNLTQQLD
+571 QLDWYVTQKWD
-582 LWTKMAY
+582 LWTKVAY
-589 YGIEH
+589 YGVESTTDRSGKKIE
-594 ATKRVREGGETKIK
+594 
-608 HVVYAGYTFWDVGTS
+608 YPGYTFWDVGAS
-623 FQINKNAKIYGGVYN
+623 FHINKNAKIYGGVYN
-638 LFDKEVTNDDFG
+638 LFDKDVSNDDFG
-650 KTLEGRRYFIGT
+650 KTLEGRRYFIGA

>member
-1 MNTKFKLATHVLNTS
+1 MNTKFKLATHVINTS
-16 ILLSLSGLAM
+16 LLLSLSGIAT
-26 AADDKNTDTMV
+26 AASDKDTDTMV

-80 TISGG
+80 TITGG
-85 GDKTDISIRGM
+85 GDSTDISIRGM

-154 GGVVNIITK
+154 GGVINIITK
-163 KVSNTWHSGLRV
+163 KVSNTWHSGVRV
-175 ESIMPYRSDEK
+175 ESIMPYRSKEK
-186 NTYVGSFSTMGPI
+186 NTYVGSFSTTGPI

-209 GQYSNRHEDKYLGG
+209 GQYTNRHEDKFLNG
-223 HAQQKL
+223 HAAQKL
-229 RSINGKLSLN
+229 RSLNGKLTLN
-239 AFDTQKFDFDFGHAL
+239 VLDTQSFDFDFGRSL
-254 QNSGSTD
+254 QNSKATYP
-261 KKTLEKGRGDIN
+261 KTRTRKQGAFL
-273 RDNHRNSFGITH
+273 RDNNRNTFALTH
-285 NGLFGNVT
+285 NGLFGDVT
-293 TTSYISHEE
+293 TTSFVSYEE
-302 NNNLARKMKIRN
+302 NNNPERKMKIRN
-314 TDVDSRVTIPFSI
+314 TDVDSRVTIPFNI

-342 DKSNEIE
+342 DKGNELSSDIT
-349 NSISKIDRWSYALF
+349 KIDRWNYALF
-363 AEDEISIIDNW
+363 AEDEIKIFDNW

-389 SNWNPRVYSVWNIND
+389 SNWNPRVYSVWNIDD

-420 LRQVVHDWGQST
+420 LRQVVSDWGQVT
-432 GGAGKNGKKGVIL
+432 GGYAYNGVVL
-445 GEPNLKPEKSDNFE
+445 GNPALKPEKSDNFE
-459 VGFGYTNDYGIDAS
+459 IGLGYTNDYGIDAS
-473 ATAFYTKYKDKTQ
+473 ATAFYTKYKDKIQ

-491 NDESKKQR
+491 DSRKIANTKCFYKNFSK
-499 CRVEGSNKKFDFVQK
+499 EFDFIQGRE
-514 WQNVDKADLKGLEL
+514 NVDKADLKGIEL

-544 SWTKTEQKTGEN
+544 SWTKTEQKSGNN
-556 KGRALNRTP
+556 KGKPLNRTP
-565 KQKFNA
+565 KQKFNT
-571 QLDWNLTQQLD
+571 QLDWYVTQKWD
-582 LWTKMAY
+582 LWTKVAY
-589 YGIEH
+589 YGVESTTDRSGKKIE
-594 ATKRVREGGETKIK
+594 
-608 HVVYAGYTFWDVGTS
+608 YPSYTFWDVGAS
-623 FQINKNAKIYGGVYN
+623 FHINKNAKIYGGVYN
-638 LFDKEVTNDDFG
+638 LFDKDVSNADFG

>member
-1 MNTKFKLATHVLNTS
+1 MNTKFKLATHVINTS
-16 ILLSLSGLAM
+16 LLLSLSGIAM
-26 AADDKNTDTMV
+26 AASDKDTDTMV

-80 TISGG
+80 TITGG
-85 GDKTDISIRGM
+85 GDSTDISIRGM

-154 GGVVNIITK
+154 GGVINIITK
-163 KVSNTWHSGLRV
+163 KVSNTWHSGVRV
-175 ESIMPYRSDEK
+175 ESIMPYRSKEK
-186 NTYVGSFSTMGPI
+186 NTYIGSFSTTGPI

-209 GQYSNRHEDKYLGG
+209 GQYTNRHEDKFLNG
-223 HAQQKL
+223 HAAQKL
-229 RSINGKLSLN
+229 RSLNGKLTLN
-239 AFDTQKFDFDFGHAL
+239 VLDTQSFDFDFGRSL
-254 QNSGSTD
+254 QNSKATYP
-261 KKTLEKGRGDIN
+261 KTRTRKQGAFL
-273 RDNHRNSFGITH
+273 RDNNRNTFALTH
-285 NGLFGNVT
+285 NGLFGDVT
-293 TTSYISHEE
+293 TTSFVSYEE
-302 NNNLARKMKIRN
+302 NNNPERKMKIRN
-314 TDVDSRVTIPFSI
+314 TDVDSRVTIPFNI

-342 DKSNEIE
+342 DKGNELSSDIT
-349 NSISKIDRWSYALF
+349 KIDRWNYALF
-363 AEDEISIIDNW
+363 AEDEIKIFDNW

-389 SNWNPRVYSVWNIND
+389 SNWNPRVYSVWNIDD

-420 LRQVVHDWGQST
+420 LRQVVSDWGQVT
-432 GGAGKNGKKGVIL
+432 GGYAYNGVVL
-445 GEPNLKPEKSDNFE
+445 GNPALKPEKSDNFE
-459 VGFGYTNDYGIDAS
+459 IGLGYTNDYGIDAS
-473 ATAFYTKYKDKTQ
+473 ATAFYTKYKDKIQ

-491 NDESKKQR
+491 DSRKIANTKCFYKNFSK
-499 CRVEGSNKKFDFVQK
+499 EFDFIQGRE
-514 WQNVDKADLKGLEL
+514 NVDKADLKGIEL

-544 SWTKTEQKTGEN
+544 SWTKTEQKSGNN
-556 KGRALNRTP
+556 KGKPLNRTP
-565 KQKFNA
+565 KQKFNT
-571 QLDWNLTQQLD
+571 QFDWYVTQKWD
-582 LWTKMAY
+582 LWTKVAY
-589 YGIEH
+589 YGVESTTDRSGKKIE
-594 ATKRVREGGETKIK
+594 
-608 HVVYAGYTFWDVGTS
+608 YPGYTFWDVGAS
-623 FQINKNAKIYGGVYN
+623 FHINKNAKIYGGVYN
-638 LFDKEVTNDDFG
+638 LFDKDVSNDDFG
-650 KTLEGRRYFIGT
+650 KTLEGRRYFIGA

>member
-1 MNTKFKLATHVLNTS
+1 MNTKFKLATHVINTS
-16 ILLSLSGLAM
+16 LLLSLSGIAT
-26 AADDKNTDTMV
+26 AASDKDTDTMV

-80 TISGG
+80 TITGG
-85 GDKTDISIRGM
+85 GDSTDISIRGM

-154 GGVVNIITK
+154 GGVINIITK
-163 KVSNTWHSGLRV
+163 KVSNTWHSGVRV
-175 ESIMPYRSDEK
+175 ESIMPYRSKEK
-186 NTYVGSFSTMGPI
+186 NTYVGSFSTTGPI

-209 GQYSNRHEDKYLGG
+209 GQYTNRHEDKFLNG
-223 HAQQKL
+223 HAAQKL
-229 RSINGKLSLN
+229 RSLNGKLTLN
-239 AFDTQKFDFDFGHAL
+239 VLDTQSFDFDFGRSL
-254 QNSGSTD
+254 QNSKATYPKTRT
-261 KKTLEKGRGDIN
+261 KKQGAFL
-273 RDNHRNSFGITH
+273 RDNNRNTFALTH
-285 NGLFGNVT
+285 NGLFGDVT
-293 TTSYISHEE
+293 TTSFVSYEE
-302 NNNLARKMKIRN
+302 NNNPERKMKIRN
-314 TDVDSRVTIPFSI
+314 TDVDSRVTIPFNI

-342 DKSNEIE
+342 DKGNELSSDIT
-349 NSISKIDRWSYALF
+349 KIDRWNYALF
-363 AEDEISIIDNW
+363 AEDEIKIFDNW

-389 SNWNPRVYSVWNIND
+389 SNWNPRVYSVWNIDD

-420 LRQVVHDWGQST
+420 LRQVVSDWGQVT
-432 GGAGKNGKKGVIL
+432 GGYAYNGVVL
-445 GEPNLKPEKSDNFE
+445 GNPALKPEKSDNFE
-459 VGFGYTNDYGIDAS
+459 IGLGYTNDYGIDAS
-473 ATAFYTKYKDKTQ
+473 VTAFYTKYKDKIQ
-486 SYYIC
+486 SYFIC
-491 NDESKKQR
+491 DSRKIANTKCFYKNFSK
-499 CRVEGSNKKFDFVQK
+499 EFDFIQGRE
-514 WQNVDKADLKGLEL
+514 NVDKAELKGLEL

-544 SWTKTEQKTGEN
+544 SWNKSEQKTGNN
-556 KGRALNRTP
+556 KGKPLNRTP
-565 KQKFNA
+565 KQKFNT
-571 QLDWNLTQQLD
+571 QLDWYVTQKWD
-582 LWTKMAY
+582 LWTKVAY
-589 YGIEH
+589 YGVESTTDRSGKKIE
-594 ATKRVREGGETKIK
+594 
-608 HVVYAGYTFWDVGTS
+608 YPSYTFWDVGAS
-623 FQINKNAKIYGGVYN
+623 FHINKNAKIYGGVYN
-638 LFDKEVTNDDFG
+638 LFDKDVSNADFG

>member
-1 MNTKFKLATHVLNTS
+1 MNTKIKLATHVINTS
-16 ILLSLSGLAM
+16 ILLSLSGLAI
-26 AADDKNTDTMV
+26 ADTDKNTDTMV

-80 TISGG
+80 TITGG
-85 GDKTDISIRGM
+85 GDSTDISIRGM

-163 KVSNTWHSGLRV
+163 KVSNKWHSGIRV

-209 GQYSNRHEDKYLGG
+209 GQYTNRHEDRFLNG
-223 HAQQKL
+223 HSGQKL
-229 RSINGKLSLN
+229 RSLNGKISLN
-239 AFDTQKFDFDFGHAL
+239 ATDTQKFDFDFGRSL
-254 QNSGSTD
+254 QNSTSTRGKTRD
-261 KKTLEKGRGDIN
+261 KSRKDDYK
-273 RDNHRNSFGITH
+273 RDNARNTFALTH
-285 NGLFGNVT
+285 NGMFGDVS
-293 TTSYISHEE
+293 TTSFIAYEE
-302 NNNLARKMKIRN
+302 NNNPARQMKIKN
-314 TDVDSRVTIPFSI
+314 TDVDTHATIPFSI

-342 DKSNEIE
+342 DKGNELNSNIT
-349 NSISKIDRWSYALF
+349 KIDRWNYALY
-363 AEDEISIIDNW
+363 AEDEISIFDNW
-374 SITAG
+374 NITAG

-389 SNWNPRVYSVWNIND
+389 SNWNPRIYSVWNIDD
-404 NFTLKGG
+404 NFTMKGG

-420 LRQVVHDWGQST
+420 LRQVVSDWGQVT
-432 GGAGKNGKKGVIL
+432 GGGFSNGVVVGN
-445 GEPNLKPEKSDNFE
+445 PDLKPEKSDNFE
-459 VGFGYTNDYGIDAS
+459 IGLAYTNDYGIDAS
-473 ATAFYTKYKDKTQ
+473 ATAFYTKYKDKIQ

-491 NDESKKQR
+491 DTRKIPNRTCKYKNF
-499 CRVEGSNKKFDFVQK
+499 NKEFDFIQGRE
-514 WQNVDKADLKGLEL
+514 NVDKADLKGIEL
-528 SFKTP
+528 TFKTP

-544 SWTKTEQKTGEN
+544 SWTETEQKTGKN
-556 KGRALNRTP
+556 KGKPLNRTP
-565 KQKFNA
+565 KQKFNT
-571 QLDWNLTQQLD
+571 QLDWNLTQELD
-582 LWTKMAY
+582 LWTKVAY
-589 YGIEH
+589 YGVETTTDRSGKKIE
-594 ATKRVREGGETKIK
+594 
-608 HVVYAGYTFWDVGTS
+608 YPGYTFWDVGAS
-623 FQINKNAKIYGGVYN
+623 FQINKNAKVYGGVYN
-638 LFDKEVTNDDFG
+638 LFDKDVSNDDFG

>member
-1 MNTKFKLATHVLNTS
+1 MNTKFKLATHVINTS
-16 ILLSLSGLAM
+16 LLLSLSGIAT
-26 AADDKNTDTMV
+26 AASDKDTDTMV

-80 TISGG
+80 TITGG
-85 GDKTDISIRGM
+85 GDSTDISIRGM

-154 GGVVNIITK
+154 GGVINIITK
-163 KVSNTWHSGLRV
+163 KVSNTWHSGVRV
-175 ESIMPYRSDEK
+175 ESIMPYRSKEK
-186 NTYVGSFSTMGPI
+186 NTYVGSFSTTGPI

-209 GQYSNRHEDKYLGG
+209 GQYTNRHEDKFLNG
-223 HAQQKL
+223 HAAQKL
-229 RSINGKLSLN
+229 RSLNGKLTLN
-239 AFDTQKFDFDFGHAL
+239 VLDTQSFDFDFGRSL
-254 QNSGSTD
+254 QNSKATYPKTRT
-261 KKTLEKGRGDIN
+261 KKQGAFL
-273 RDNHRNSFGITH
+273 RDNNRNTFALTH
-285 NGLFGNVT
+285 NGLFGDVT
-293 TTSYISHEE
+293 TTSFVSYEE
-302 NNNLARKMKIRN
+302 NNNPERKMKIRN
-314 TDVDSRVTIPFSI
+314 TDVDSRVTIPFNI

-342 DKSNEIE
+342 DKGNELSSDIT
-349 NSISKIDRWSYALF
+349 KIDRWNYALF
-363 AEDEISIIDNW
+363 AEDEIKIFDNW

-389 SNWNPRVYSVWNIND
+389 SNWNPRVYSVWNIDD

-420 LRQVVHDWGQST
+420 LRQVVSDWGQVT
-432 GGAGKNGKKGVIL
+432 GGYAYNGVVL
-445 GEPNLKPEKSDNFE
+445 GNPALKPEKSDNFE
-459 VGFGYTNDYGIDAS
+459 IGLGYTNDYGIDAS
-473 ATAFYTKYKDKTQ
+473 VTAFYTKYKDKIQ
-486 SYYIC
+486 SYFIC
-491 NDESKKQR
+491 DSRKIVNTKCFYKNFSK
-499 CRVEGSNKKFDFVQK
+499 EFDFIQGRE
-514 WQNVDKADLKGLEL
+514 NVDKAELKGLEL

-533 LFTDFLLSSNY
+533 LFNDFMLSSNY
-544 SWTKTEQKTGEN
+544 SWNKSEQKTGNN
-556 KGRALNRTP
+556 KGKPLNRTP
-565 KQKFNA
+565 KQKFNT
-571 QLDWNLTQQLD
+571 QLDWYVTQKWD
-582 LWTKMAY
+582 LWTKVAY
-589 YGIEH
+589 YGVESTTDRSGKKIEYP
-594 ATKRVREGGETKIK
+594 GF
-608 HVVYAGYTFWDVGTS
+608 TFWDMGAS
-623 FQINKNAKIYGGVYN
+623 FHINKNAKIYGGVYN
-638 LFDKEVTNDDFG
+638 LFDKDVSNADFG

>member
-1 MNTKFKLATHVLNTS
+1 MNTKIKLATHVINTS
-16 ILLSLSGLAM
+16 ILLSLSGLAI
-26 AADDKNTDTMV
+26 ADTDKNTDTMV

-65 PYRDVTDALKDIPGV
+65 PYRDVTDALKDIPGI
-80 TISGG
+80 TITGG
-85 GDKTDISIRGM
+85 GDSTDISIRGM

-163 KVSNTWHSGLRV
+163 KVSNKWHSGIRV

-186 NTYVGSFSTMGPI
+186 NTYIGSFSTMGPI

-209 GQYSNRHEDKYLGG
+209 GQYTNRHEDRFLYG
-223 HAQQKL
+223 HSGQKL
-229 RSINGKLSLN
+229 RSLNGKISLN
-239 AFDTQKFDFDFGHAL
+239 ATDTQKFDFDFGRSL
-254 QNSGSTD
+254 QNSTSTRGKTSD
-261 KKTLEKGRGDIN
+261 KTRDDDDK
-273 RDNHRNSFGITH
+273 RDNARNTFALTH
-285 NGLFGNVT
+285 NGMFGDVSTN
-293 TTSYISHEE
+293 SFIAHEE
-302 NNNLARKMKIRN
+302 NNNPARAMKIRN
-314 TDVDSRVTIPFSI
+314 TDVDTHVTIPFSI

-342 DKSNEIE
+342 DKGNELTSNIT
-349 NSISKIDRWSYALF
+349 KIDRWNYALY
-363 AEDEISIIDNW
+363 AEDEISIFDNW
-374 SITAG
+374 NITAG

-389 SNWNPRVYSVWNIND
+389 SNWNPRIYSVWNIDD

-420 LRQVVHDWGQST
+420 LRQIVSDWGQVT
-432 GGAGKNGKKGVIL
+432 GGRYWHGVVV
-445 GEPNLKPEKSDNFE
+445 GNPDLKPEKSNNFE
-459 VGFGYTNDYGIDAS
+459 IGLAYTNDYGIDAL
-473 ATAFYTKYKDKTQ
+473 ATAFYTKYKDKIQ

-491 NDESKKQR
+491 DTRKIPNRKCKYKNF
-499 CRVEGSNKKFDFVQK
+499 NKEFDFIQGLE
-514 WQNVDKADLKGLEL
+514 NVDKADLKGIEL
-528 SFKTP
+528 TFKTP

-544 SWTKTEQKTGEN
+544 SWTETEQKTGKN
-556 KGRALNRTP
+556 KGKPLNRTP
-565 KQKFNA
+565 KQKFNT
-571 QLDWNLTQQLD
+571 QLDWNLTQELD
-582 LWTKMAY
+582 LWTKVAY
-589 YGIEH
+589 YGVETTTDRYGKKIE
-594 ATKRVREGGETKIK
+594 
-608 HVVYAGYTFWDVGTS
+608 YPGYTFWDVGAS
-623 FQINKNAKIYGGVYN
+623 FQINKNAKVYGGVYN
-638 LFDKEVTNDDFG
+638 LFDKDVSNDDFG

>member
-1 MNTKFKLATHVLNTS
+1 MSTKFKLATHVLNTS

-273 RDNHRNSFGITH
+273 RDNHRNSFGLTH

-349 NSISKIDRWSYALF
+349 NSISKIDRWNYALF
-363 AEDEISIIDNW
+363 AEDEINLSDNW
-374 SITAG
+374 NLTAG

-389 SNWNPRVYSVWNIND
+389 SNWNPRVYSVWNIDD

-432 GGAGKNGKKGVIL
+432 GGAGKKGKKGVIL

-486 SYYIC
+486 SYYLC

-514 WQNVDKADLKGLEL
+514 WQNVGEADLKGLEL

-533 LFTDFLLSSNY
+533 LFNDFLLSSNY
-544 SWTKTEQKTGEN
+544 SWTKTEQKSGEN

-565 KQKFNA
+565 KQKFNT

-582 LWTKMAY
+582 LWTKVAY
-589 YGIEH
+589 YGVETTTDRSGKKIE
-594 ATKRVREGGETKIK
+594 
-608 HVVYAGYTFWDVGTS
+608 YPGYTFWDVGTS
-623 FQINKNAKIYGGVYN
+623 FQINQNAKIYGGVYN
-638 LFDKEVTNDDFG
+638 LFDKDVSNDDFG
-650 KTLEGRRYFIGT
+650 KTLEGRRYFVGT
-662 EINF
+662 EVNF

>member
-1 MNTKFKLATHVLNTS
+1 MNTKIKLATHVINTS
-16 ILLSLSGLAM
+16 ILLSLSGLAI
-26 AADDKNTDTMV
+26 ADTDKNTDTMV

-65 PYRDVTDALKDIPGV
+65 PYRDVTDALKDIPGI
-80 TISGG
+80 TITGG
-85 GDKTDISIRGM
+85 GDSTDISIRGM

-132 TAIERIEVVRGPMS
+132 TAIDRIEVVRGPMS

-163 KVSNTWHSGLRV
+163 KVSNKWHSGIRV

-209 GQYSNRHEDKYLGG
+209 GQYTNRHEDRFLYG
-223 HAQQKL
+223 HSGQKL
-229 RSINGKLSLN
+229 RSLNGKISLN
-239 AFDTQKFDFDFGHAL
+239 ATDTQKFDFDFGRSL
-254 QNSGSTD
+254 QNSTSTRGKTRD
-261 KKTLEKGRGDIN
+261 KSRKDDYK
-273 RDNHRNSFGITH
+273 RDNARNTFALTH
-285 NGLFGNVT
+285 NGMFGDVS
-293 TTSYISHEE
+293 TTSFIAYEE
-302 NNNLARKMKIRN
+302 NNNPARQMKIKN
-314 TDVDSRVTIPFSI
+314 TDVDTHATIPFSI

-342 DKSNEIE
+342 DKGNELTSNIT
-349 NSISKIDRWSYALF
+349 KIDRWNYALY
-363 AEDEISIIDNW
+363 AEDEISIFDNW
-374 SITAG
+374 NITAG

-389 SNWNPRVYSVWNIND
+389 SNWNPRIYSVWNIDD

-420 LRQVVHDWGQST
+420 LRQVVSDWGQVT
-432 GGAGKNGKKGVIL
+432 GGGFSNGVVVGN
-445 GEPNLKPEKSDNFE
+445 PDLKPEKSDNFE
-459 VGFGYTNDYGIDAS
+459 IGLAYTNDYGIDAS
-473 ATAFYTKYKDKTQ
+473 ATAFYTKYKDKIQ

-491 NDESKKQR
+491 DTRKIPNRTCKYKNF
-499 CRVEGSNKKFDFVQK
+499 NKEFDFIQGRE
-514 WQNVDKADLKGLEL
+514 NVDKADLKGIEL
-528 SFKTP
+528 TFKTP

-544 SWTKTEQKTGEN
+544 SWTETEQKTGKN
-556 KGRALNRTP
+556 KGKPLNRTP
-565 KQKFNA
+565 KQKFNT
-571 QLDWNLTQQLD
+571 QLDWNLTQELD
-582 LWTKMAY
+582 LWTKVAY
-589 YGIEH
+589 YGVETTTDRSGKKIE
-594 ATKRVREGGETKIK
+594 
-608 HVVYAGYTFWDVGTS
+608 YPGYTFWDVGAS
-623 FQINKNAKIYGGVYN
+623 FQINKNAKVYGGVYN
-638 LFDKEVTNDDFG
+638 LFDKDVSNDDFG

>member
-1 MNTKFKLATHVLNTS
+1 MNTKFKLVTRILNTS
-16 ILLSLSGLAM
+16 LLLSLSGLVM
-26 AADDKNTDTMV
+26 ADDEQNTDTMV

-65 PYRDVTDALKDIPGV
+65 PYRDVTDALKDIPGI
-80 TISGG
+80 TITGG
-85 GDKTDISIRGM
+85 GDSTDISIRGM

-163 KVSNTWHSGLRV
+163 KVSNKWHSGIRV
-175 ESIMPYRSDEK
+175 ESVMPYRSDEK

-209 GQYSNRHEDKYLGG
+209 GQYTNRHEDRFLYG
-223 HAQQKL
+223 HSGQKL
-229 RSINGKLSLN
+229 RSLNGKISLN
-239 AFDTQKFDFDFGHAL
+239 ATENQKFDFDFGRSL
-254 QNSGSTD
+254 QNSTSTRGKTRD
-261 KKTLEKGRGDIN
+261 KTRKDDYK
-273 RDNHRNSFGITH
+273 RDNARNTFALTH
-285 NGLFGNVT
+285 NGMFGDVS
-293 TTSYISHEE
+293 TTSFIAYEE
-302 NNNLARKMKIRN
+302 NNNPARQMKIKN
-314 TDVDSRVTIPFSI
+314 TDIDTHATIPFSI

-342 DKSNEIE
+342 DKGNELNSNIT
-349 NSISKIDRWSYALF
+349 KIDRWNYALY
-363 AEDEISIIDNW
+363 AEDEISIFDNW
-374 SITAG
+374 NITAG

-389 SNWNPRVYSVWNIND
+389 SNWNPRIYSVWNIDD
-404 NFTLKGG
+404 NFTMKGG

-420 LRQVVHDWGQST
+420 LRQVVSDWGQVT
-432 GGAGKNGKKGVIL
+432 GGGYSNGVVVGN
-445 GEPNLKPEKSDNFE
+445 PDLKPEKSDNFE
-459 VGFGYTNDYGIDAS
+459 IGLAYTNDYGIDAS
-473 ATAFYTKYKDKTQ
+473 ATAFYTKYKDKIQ

-491 NDESKKQR
+491 DTRKIPNRTCKYKNF
-499 CRVEGSNKKFDFVQK
+499 NKEFDFIQGRE
-514 WQNVDKADLKGLEL
+514 NVDKADLKGIEL
-528 SFKTP
+528 TFKTP

-544 SWTKTEQKTGEN
+544 SWTETEQKTGKN
-556 KGRALNRTP
+556 KGKPLNRTP
-565 KQKFNA
+565 KQKFNT
-571 QLDWNLTQQLD
+571 QLDWNLTQELD
-582 LWTKMAY
+582 LWTKVAY
-589 YGIEH
+589 YGVETTTDRSGKKIE
-594 ATKRVREGGETKIK
+594 
-608 HVVYAGYTFWDVGTS
+608 YPGYTFWDVGAS
-623 FQINKNAKIYGGVYN
+623 FQINKNAKVYGGVYN
-638 LFDKEVTNDDFG
+638 LFDKDVSNDDFG